1 MARGQIVKEE
11 IKNKILETFKDA
23 FIASDNKTIRI
34 PMKEDGELIEIK
46 VTLTAAKDIE
56 GAAAAGSGISGF
68 PGINEA
74 SVESAPLEPSAE
86 EKKNVEDLLSKL
98 GLV

>member
-11 IKNKILETFKDA
+11 IKNKILEIFKDA

-56 GAAAAGSGISGF
+56 GAAVADSGV
-68 PGINEA
+68 NEA

>member
-11 IKNKILETFKDA
+11 IKNKILEIFKDA

-34 PMKEDGELIEIK
+34 PMKEDGEPIEIK

-56 GAAAAGSGISGF
+56 GAAAADSGLSSSPVMNDTSAGSM
-68 PGINEA
+68 
-74 SVESAPLEPSAE
+74 PLEPSAE

>member
-23 FIASDNKTIRI
+23 FVASDNKTIRI

-56 GAAAAGSGISGF
+56 GAAVADSGVSGF
-68 PGINEA
+68 PGVNEA
-74 SVESAPLEPSAE
+74 STESVPLEPSAE

>member
-34 PMKEDGELIEIK
+34 PMKEDGEPIEIK

-56 GAAAAGSGISGF
+56 GAATADSGV
-68 PGINEA
+68 NEA